1 MTAPKR
7 PPFPSLLIANDLA
20 EGDVVFA
27 SGDGWTRDPRAAK
40 IADSEAA
47 ALELSAFGEA
57 QRQANIIVDCY
68 LVPVDVVA
76 GAPQPKHYREA
87 LRLLGPSVR
96 RDLGKQAEFSL

>member
-7 PPFPSLLIANDLA
+7 PPFPSILIANDLA
-20 EGDVVFA
+20 EGDVVFV
-27 SGDGWTRDPRAAK
+27 SGEGWTRDPREAT

-47 ALELSAFGEA
+47 AVALGQFGEA
-57 QRQANIIVDCY
+57 QRQANKIVDCY
-68 LVPVDVVA
+68 LVPVDVDE
-76 GAPQPKHYREA
+76 GAPKPKHYREA